1 LGICYQPEKEFD
13 MPKLKKKKI
22 LVPVD
27 GSDRA
32 LNTVRY
38 VARMEPFRNM
48 RIVLFHVFN
57 SVPEGYWD
65 LEVDP
70 RSTSTV
76 RQVKAWEVQQRKS
89 IEQFMEQAGQF
100 FVKAGFASE
109 SIIIKI
115 QNRKVGIA
123 RDIIREA
130 RNGYDAVVTRRRG
143 MTALRRIVVGSVATK
158 LITKLTFLPFIL
170 AGKHPPNNK
179 ILLAFDGSDNAQRAV
194 NFVCSFLGG
203 VDYEVSLFNVIR
215 SNGEGLSDHQHIL
228 SPKEFTEFASKEIGS
243 SLKAA
248 KADLIKAGFKA
259 DKVSSQIV
267 TKAVSRAGAIA
278 DMAKQK
284 NFGTIVMGRRGHS
297 SIRDFFIGRVTN
309 KVIQIAR
316 DRTVWVIR

>member
-1 LGICYQPEKEFD
+1 LGICDQPEKEFD

-32 LNTVRY
+32 LNTVKY
-38 VARMEPFRNM
+38 VARMEPFFKMN
-48 RIVLFHVFN
+48 IVLFHVFN

-76 RQVKAWEVQQRKS
+76 RQVKAWEVPQRKS
-89 IEQFMEQAGQF
+89 IERFMEQASQF
-100 FVKAGFASE
+100 LVKAGFASE
-109 SIIIKI
+109 NIIIKI

-130 RNGYDAVVTRRRG
+130 RNGYYAVVARRRG

-158 LITKLTFLPFIL
+158 LITKLTFLPL
-170 AGKHPPNNK
+170 LLVGKQTPNKK

-194 NFVCSFLGG
+194 SFVGTLLGG
-203 VDYEVSLFNVIR
+203 FDYEVSLFNVIR
-215 SNGEGLSDHQHIL
+215 SNGEGLPDHQHIL
-228 SPKEFTEFASKEIGS
+228 SPKEFTEFASKEISS

-248 KADLIKAGFKA
+248 KADLITAGFKA
-259 DKVSSQIV
+259 DKVSGQIV
-267 TKAVSRAGAIA
+267 TKAISRAGAIA
-278 DMAKQK
+278 DTAKQK
-284 NFGTIVMGRRGHS
+284 SFGTIVMGRSGRS
-297 SIRDFFIGRVTN
+297 SIRDFFIGRVPCN
-309 KVIQIAR
+309 QQSYPNR
-316 DRTVWVIR
+316 QG